1 MKHTKLKHLAVAIVV
16 AVCVR
21 LPVDAQ
27 DVPALQIGWHDLA
40 PPVATVENPFESLS
54 IEQMDTLRTILRL
67 EARSQRNADAAAGAE
82 AKSLR
87 ADLTEAGLD
96 VDGLFQARL
105 DIIQAREAAAAAIN
119 EDLLN
124 TTIRL
129 PGYVLPL
136 EFKERKV
143 VEFLLVPTVGACIHT
158 PPPPANQVVHVT
170 HPKGVEVTG
179 LFTPVW
185 VQGELR
191 AERSI
196 QDVGYSDG
204 ATAVD
209 VSYRLEASV
218 VEVFQ

>member
-1 MKHTKLKHLAVAIVV
+1 MKHMKLKHLAVAIVV
-16 AVCVR
+16 CVR
-21 LPVDAQ
+21 LPVNAQ
-27 DVPALQIGWHDLA
+27 DIPALQIGWPDLA
-40 PPVATVENPFESLS
+40 PPVATIENPFESLTP
-54 IEQMDTLRTILRL
+54 EQMNSLRRILRL
-67 EARSQRNADAAAGAE
+67 EARAKREGEATAGDEAA
-82 AKSLR
+82 SLR
-87 ADLTEAGLD
+87 AQLTEAGLD

-124 TTIRL
+124 KTIRL

-136 EFKERKV
+136 AFKERKA

-191 AERSI
+191 AESSI

-204 ATAVD
+204 AKAVD

-218 VEVFQ
+218 VEVYQ